1 MKRVAHVSDLCVN
14 VVVVVLKCN
23 VVVVVVVV
31 VVGDVTE
38 LGIAW
43 RASLP
48 NTHYE

>member
-1 MKRVAHVSDLCVN
+1 MKRVAHVSDLCVHVVVVV

-23 VVVVVVVV
+23 VVVVVD
-31 VVGDVTE
+31 DVTE
-38 LGIAW
+38 LGIVW